1 MTHVAV
7 TTEGRAATIRLARP
21 PLNILTLEMMREIS
35 KALEACAN
43 DQDVRVA
50 VIRSGVDGVFSAGAD
65 VREHL
70 PERVE
75 ELIRTMEALVRQ
87 ILTYP
92 KPTMCVVQGK
102 CLGGGM
108 ELAIACDFIVA
119 TPDAVFGQP
128 EVKLGVFPP
137 VALALLP
144 RLVGVRATHDIVLT
158 GRDMPAEEAAKIGL
172 ITRVVATEDLEP
184 TVADLEKALAA
195 NSSIVMG
202 LAKRGI
208 RQGLDLKTDEALRQS
223 SELYLKDLMATQ
235 DALEGLKA
243 FLEKRKPE
251 WKDR

>member
-1 MTHVAV
+1 MKHVAV
-7 TTEGRAATIRLARP
+7 TTDEKVATIRFARP
-21 PLNILTLEMMREIS
+21 PLNILNLEMMREIS
-35 KALEACAN
+35 AALDECAKDGN
-43 DQDVRVA
+43 VRVA

-75 ELIRTMEALVRQ
+75 ELIRTMGALVWR

-92 KPTMCVVQGK
+92 RATLCVVQGK

-108 ELAIACDFIVA
+108 ELAMACDFVLA
-119 TPDAVFGQP
+119 TPEAVFGQP
-128 EVKLGVFPP
+128 EVKLGVYPP

-144 RLVGVRATHDIVLT
+144 HLVGLRATHDIVLT
-158 GRDMPAEEAAKIGL
+158 GRNIPAEEAARMGL
-172 ITRVVATEDLEP
+172 VTRVVAEDDLEP
-184 TVADLEKALAA
+184 NVLELGKALAA
-195 NSSIVMG
+195 NSRIVVE

-208 RQGLDLKTDEALRQS
+208 REGLDLKTEEALRHS